1 MPDRDQSLPPHVREA
16 TSYTLAPN
24 ARNISR
30 EGTLREARWPTIEKF
45 SGRRNGVLLTNRE
58 GRVTRRHLHMLERHG
73 LLVFDTSPVNL
84 TQVQDAA
91 RLTFLTAPVNEDDE
105 SSYPEGSTFFVAHR
119 RLERDGELPTR
130 AKEKRLAETGELAC
144 DVCSFSF
151 TKAYGE
157 LGIGFIEAHHTV
169 PVSELAGRRKTQLSE
184 LALVCSNCHRM
195 LHRGARV
202 LSVAELREIMRTRG
216 EA

>member
-1 MPDRDQSLPPHVREA
+1 MPARDQSYPPHAREA
-16 TSYTLAPN
+16 TSYTLTPN

-45 SGRRNGVLLTNRE
+45 SGRQNGVLLANRE

-73 LLVFDTSPVNL
+73 LLVFDTSPVDP
-84 TQVQDAA
+84 TQVHGATRFTSRA
-91 RLTFLTAPVNEDDE
+91 APVSEDDE
-105 SSYPEGSTFFVAHR
+105 SSYPEGSAFFAVHR

-151 TKAYGE
+151 TKAYGA
-157 LGIGFIEAHHTV
+157 LGSGFIEAHHTV
-169 PVSELAGRRKTQLSE
+169 PVSALEGRRKTQLSE

-195 LHRGARV
+195 LHRGARL
-202 LSVAELREIMRTRG
+202 LSVAELREVIRTRG